1 MYALIVTPGTDE
13 KYAKE
18 IRDVSIQYKAKM
30 NEAMSFL
37 AKAKSVRDKLERIY
51 IAAMDFSIVDAYK
64 EEIQKEFE
72 RIAATVIEQQQ

>member
-13 KYAKE
+13 KYAEE

-51 IAAMDFSIVDAYK
+51 IAAMDFSKVDAYK
-64 EEIQKEFE
+64 EEIQKELE
-72 RIAATVIEQQQ
+72 RIAVSVTEKNK

>member
-1 MYALIVTPGTDE
+1 
-13 KYAKE
+13 
-18 IRDVSIQYKAKM
+18 M

-51 IAAMDFSIVDAYK
+51 IVAMDFSIVDAYK

-72 RIAATVIEQQQ
+72 RIVATVIEKQQ

>member
-1 MYALIVTPGTDE
+1 
-13 KYAKE
+13 
-18 IRDVSIQYKAKM
+18 M

-51 IAAMDFSIVDAYK
+51 IVAMDFSIVDAYK

-72 RIAATVIEQQQ
+72 RIRYCNRKATIEVLLGCQ

>member
-1 MYALIVTPGTDE
+1 
-13 KYAKE
+13 
-18 IRDVSIQYKAKM
+18 M

-64 EEIQKEFE
+64 EEIQKSLNELSLL
-72 RIAATVIEQQQ
+72 

>member
-1 MYALIVTPGTDE
+1 DE
-13 KYAKE
+13 KYAEE
-18 IRDVSIQYKAKM
+18 IRHVSIQYKTKM

-51 IAAMDFSIVDAYK
+51 IAAMDFSKVDAYK

-72 RIAATVIEQQQ
+72 RIAISVTEKNK

>member
-1 MYALIVTPGTDE
+1 TDE
-13 KYAKE
+13 KYAEE

-51 IAAMDFSIVDAYK
+51 IAAMDFSKVDAYK

-72 RIAATVIEQQQ
+72 RIAVSVTEKNK

>member
-1 MYALIVTPGTDE
+1 MTLIVKPGTDE
-13 KYAKE
+13 KYATE

-51 IAAMDFSIVDAYK
+51 IAAMDFSKVDAYK
-64 EEIQKEFE
+64 EEIQNEFE
-72 RIAATVIEQQQ
+72 RIAATVMEKKK